1 MNLDTLSLQQFNQP
15 LTEITDRQ
23 VFELLLQVVKSKS
36 EALPLNNG
44 KKRLY
49 YISAEFLIGKLLS
62 NNLINL
68 GIYNEVKS
76 QLSRAGHSLE
86 DIEEIEVE
94 PSLGNG
100 GLGRLAA
107 CFIDSMSSLGLPGD
121 GVGLKYHFGLFHQQF
136 LDRQQTAVPDAWL
149 ADDEWLEDE
158 KTSFTVEFRDF
169 SVTSELYSIDV
180 LGYDRT
186 KKNRLRLFDLQ
197 SIDESLVSDDAID
210 FDKTALKKNL
220 TLFLYPDDSDE
231 DGQLLRVYQQ
241 YFMVSNAA
249 QLIVKEAVE
258 RGSNVHDLADYV
270 VIQINDTHPTMV
282 IPELIRILTEK
293 YDISFEESVTI
304 VSSLV
309 AYTNHTILA
318 EALEKWPLK
327 FIEEVSPK
335 IASIIKKL
343 DEHIRSTVADPSVQ
357 VIIDKKVHMAN
368 LAIHYG
374 FSINGVAA
382 LHTKILE
389 ETELKP
395 FFDLYPEKFSN
406 KTNGITFR
414 RWLMGCNPELAE
426 YLDALLGDDWR
437 TTAHLEGLL
446 EYRDNEEVLNQ
457 LQEIKQAA
465 KDRMVKFLLDNQ
477 DTNVNADSII
487 DVQVKRFHEYKRQQM
502 LLLYLIWKYFDIKS
516 GHLPK
521 HPITVIFGGK
531 AAPAYVAAQDIIHAI
546 LVLSSLIANDADVS
560 PYLQVIMIEN
570 YNVTAAEHVIPA
582 ADISEQISLASKEA
596 SGTSN
601 MKFMLNG
608 AVTVCTVDGANV
620 EIADLVGK
628 ENIYTFGAS
637 SDEVVSLYE
646 HKGYKAKEFYKK
658 PQIKP
663 LVDFL
668 ISPEFISLGNEERLE
683 RLHKNLCSK
692 DWFMTLLD
700 LEAYIS
706 TKEHVFD
713 DYENRRAWLQ
723 KSLVNIAMA
732 GTFSSD
738 RTIAEYNNEIWHLT
752 PDK

>member
-1 MNLDTLSLQQFNQP
+1 M
-15 LTEITDRQ
+15 
-23 VFELLLQVVKSKS
+23 
-36 EALPLNNG
+36 
-44 KKRLY
+44 
-49 YISAEFLIGKLLS
+49 
-62 NNLINL
+62 
-68 GIYNEVKS
+68 
-76 QLSRAGHSLE
+76 
-86 DIEEIEVE
+86 
-94 PSLGNG
+94 
-100 GLGRLAA
+100 
-107 CFIDSMSSLGLPGD
+107 
-121 GVGLKYHFGLFHQQF
+121 
-136 LDRQQTAVPDAWL
+136 
-149 ADDEWLEDE
+149 
-158 KTSFTVEFRDF
+158 
-169 SVTSELYSIDV
+169 TSELYSIDV
-180 LGYDRT
+180 LGYGRT

-426 YLDALLGDDWR
+426 YLDALIGDSWR
-437 TTAHLEGLL
+437 TTGNLEGLL
-446 EYRDNEEVLNQ
+446 EYQNDDEVLNR
-457 LQEIKQAA
+457 LQEIKHIA
-465 KDRMVKFLLDNQ
+465 KDRMSKFLLDTQ
-477 DTNVNADSII
+477 DAKVNADSII

-646 HKGYKAKEFYKK
+646 HKCYKAKEFYKK

-713 DYENRRAWLQ
+713 DYEDRRAWLQ

>member
-15 LTEITDRQ
+15 LSEITDRQ

-76 QLSRAGHSLE
+76 QLSKAGHSLE

-107 CFIDSMSSLGLPGD
+107 CFIDSMSTLGLPGD

-149 ADDEWLEDE
+149 ADDGWLEDE

-389 ETELKP
+389 ETELKQ

-457 LQEIKQAA
+457 LQQIKQAA
-465 KDRMVKFLLDNQ
+465 KDRMVKFLLDTQ
-477 DTNVNADSII
+477 DAKVNADSII

-713 DYENRRAWLQ
+713 DYEDRRAWLQ

>member
-15 LTEITDRQ
+15 LSEITDRQ

-76 QLSRAGHSLE
+76 QLSKAGHSLE

-107 CFIDSMSSLGLPGD
+107 CFIDSMSTLGLPGD

-149 ADDEWLEDE
+149 ADDRWLEDE

-293 YDISFEESVTI
+293 YDISFEESVAI

-343 DEHIRSTVADPSVQ
+343 DERIRSTVADPSVQ

-389 ETELKP
+389 ETELKS

-426 YLDALLGDDWR
+426 YLDALIGDDWR

-465 KDRMVKFLLDNQ
+465 KDRMVKFLLDTQ
-477 DTNVNADSII
+477 DAKVNADSII

-628 ENIYTFGAS
+628 ENIYAFGAS

-713 DYENRRAWLQ
+713 DYEDRRAWLQ

>member
-1 MNLDTLSLQQFNQP
+1 MNLDTLSLQQFGQP
-15 LTEITDRQ
+15 LSEITDSQ

-36 EALPLNNG
+36 DALLLNNG

-68 GIYNEVKS
+68 GIYNEVKE
-76 QLSRAGHSLE
+76 QLSKAGHSLE
-86 DIEEIEVE
+86 DIEELEVE

-107 CFIDSMSSLGLPGD
+107 CFIDSMSTLGLPGD
-121 GVGLKYHFGLFHQQF
+121 GVGLKYHFGLFHQKF
-136 LDRQQTAVPDAWL
+136 LDRQQTAAPDTWL
-149 ADDEWLEDE
+149 SDDRWLEDE

-258 RGSNVHDLADYV
+258 RGSNIHDLADYV

-293 YDISFEESVTI
+293 YEISFEESVDI

-343 DEHIRSTVADPSVQ
+343 DQRIRSTVADPSVQ

-426 YLDALLGDDWR
+426 YLNALLGDSWR
-437 TTAHLEGLL
+437 ITAHLEGLL
-446 EYRDNEEVLNQ
+446 EYRDNEEVLNK
-457 LQEIKQAA
+457 LQDIKQAA

-477 DTNVNADSII
+477 DAKVDADSII

-531 AAPAYVAAQDIIHAI
+531 AAPAYVTAQDIIHAI
-546 LVLSSLIANDADVS
+546 LVLSSLIANDAEVS

-608 AVTVCTVDGANV
+608 AITICTIDGANV
-620 EIADLVGK
+620 EIADLVGE

-637 SDEVVSLYE
+637 SDEVVGLYE
-646 HKGYKAKEFYKK
+646 RKGYKAKEFYKK
-658 PQIKP
+658 PQIKL

-668 ISPEFISLGNEERLE
+668 ISPEFISLGNKERLE

-700 LEAYIS
+700 LEAFIS
-706 TKEHVFD
+706 TKERVFN
-713 DYENRRAWLQ
+713 DYEDRRAWLQ

-738 RTIAEYNNEIWHLT
+738 RTIAEYNDEIWHLT

>member
-1 MNLDTLSLQQFNQP
+1 
-15 LTEITDRQ
+15 
-23 VFELLLQVVKSKS
+23 
-36 EALPLNNG
+36 
-44 KKRLY
+44 
-49 YISAEFLIGKLLS
+49 
-62 NNLINL
+62 
-68 GIYNEVKS
+68 
-76 QLSRAGHSLE
+76 
-86 DIEEIEVE
+86 
-94 PSLGNG
+94 
-100 GLGRLAA
+100 
-107 CFIDSMSSLGLPGD
+107 
-121 GVGLKYHFGLFHQQF
+121 
-136 LDRQQTAVPDAWL
+136 
-149 ADDEWLEDE
+149 
-158 KTSFTVEFRDF
+158 
-169 SVTSELYSIDV
+169 
-180 LGYDRT
+180 
-186 KKNRLRLFDLQ
+186 
-197 SIDESLVSDDAID
+197 
-210 FDKTALKKNL
+210 
-220 TLFLYPDDSDE
+220 
-231 DGQLLRVYQQ
+231 
-241 YFMVSNAA
+241 
-249 QLIVKEAVE
+249 
-258 RGSNVHDLADYV
+258 
-270 VIQINDTHPTMV
+270 
-282 IPELIRILTEK
+282 
-293 YDISFEESVTI
+293 
-304 VSSLV
+304 
-309 AYTNHTILA
+309 
-318 EALEKWPLK
+318 
-327 FIEEVSPK
+327 
-335 IASIIKKL
+335 
-343 DEHIRSTVADPSVQ
+343 
-357 VIIDKKVHMAN
+357 
-368 LAIHYG
+368 
-374 FSINGVAA
+374 
-382 LHTKILE
+382 
-389 ETELKP
+389 
-395 FFDLYPEKFSN
+395 
-406 KTNGITFR
+406 
-414 RWLMGCNPELAE
+414 
-426 YLDALLGDDWR
+426 
-437 TTAHLEGLL
+437 
-446 EYRDNEEVLNQ
+446 
-457 LQEIKQAA
+457 
-465 KDRMVKFLLDNQ
+465 
-477 DTNVNADSII
+477 
-487 DVQVKRFHEYKRQQM
+487 M

-628 ENIYTFGAS
+628 ENIYAFGAS

-713 DYENRRAWLQ
+713 DYEDRRAWLQ

>member
-76 QLSRAGHSLE
+76 QLSKAGHSLE
-86 DIEEIEVE
+86 DIEELEVE

-107 CFIDSMSSLGLPGD
+107 CFIDSMSTLGLPGD

-389 ETELKP
+389 ETELKQ

-457 LQEIKQAA
+457 LQQIKQAA
-465 KDRMVKFLLDNQ
+465 KDRMVKFLLDTQ
-477 DTNVNADSII
+477 DAKVNADSII

-713 DYENRRAWLQ
+713 DYEDRRAWLQ

>member
-1 MNLDTLSLQQFNQP
+1 M
-15 LTEITDRQ
+15 
-23 VFELLLQVVKSKS
+23 
-36 EALPLNNG
+36 
-44 KKRLY
+44 
-49 YISAEFLIGKLLS
+49 
-62 NNLINL
+62 
-68 GIYNEVKS
+68 
-76 QLSRAGHSLE
+76 
-86 DIEEIEVE
+86 
-94 PSLGNG
+94 
-100 GLGRLAA
+100 
-107 CFIDSMSSLGLPGD
+107 
-121 GVGLKYHFGLFHQQF
+121 
-136 LDRQQTAVPDAWL
+136 
-149 ADDEWLEDE
+149 
-158 KTSFTVEFRDF
+158 
-169 SVTSELYSIDV
+169 
-180 LGYDRT
+180 
-186 KKNRLRLFDLQ
+186 
-197 SIDESLVSDDAID
+197 
-210 FDKTALKKNL
+210 
-220 TLFLYPDDSDE
+220 
-231 DGQLLRVYQQ
+231 
-241 YFMVSNAA
+241 
-249 QLIVKEAVE
+249 
-258 RGSNVHDLADYV
+258 
-270 VIQINDTHPTMV
+270 IQINDTHPTMV
-282 IPELIRILTEK
+282 IPELIRILNEK
-293 YDISFEESVTI
+293 YEISFEESVDI

-343 DEHIRSTVADPSVQ
+343 DQRIRSTVADPSVQ

-426 YLDALLGDDWR
+426 YLDTLLGDSWR

-457 LQEIKQAA
+457 LQQIKQAA

-477 DTNVNADSII
+477 DAKVNADSII

-546 LVLSSLIANDADVS
+546 LVLSSLIANDAAVS

-582 ADISEQISLASKEA
+582 ADVSEQISLASKEA

-608 AVTVCTVDGANV
+608 AITVCTIDGANV
-620 EIADLVGK
+620 EIADLVGE

-713 DYENRRAWLQ
+713 DYEDRRAWLQ

-738 RTIAEYNNEIWHLT
+738 RTIDEYNNEIWHLT

>member
-1 MNLDTLSLQQFNQP
+1 M
-15 LTEITDRQ
+15 
-23 VFELLLQVVKSKS
+23 
-36 EALPLNNG
+36 
-44 KKRLY
+44 
-49 YISAEFLIGKLLS
+49 
-62 NNLINL
+62 
-68 GIYNEVKS
+68 
-76 QLSRAGHSLE
+76 
-86 DIEEIEVE
+86 
-94 PSLGNG
+94 
-100 GLGRLAA
+100 
-107 CFIDSMSSLGLPGD
+107 
-121 GVGLKYHFGLFHQQF
+121 
-136 LDRQQTAVPDAWL
+136 
-149 ADDEWLEDE
+149 
-158 KTSFTVEFRDF
+158 
-169 SVTSELYSIDV
+169 
-180 LGYDRT
+180 
-186 KKNRLRLFDLQ
+186 FDLQ
-197 SIDESLVSDDAID
+197 SIDDSLVSDDAID

-258 RGSNVHDLADYV
+258 RGSNIHDLADYV

-293 YDISFEESVTI
+293 YEISFEESVDI

-343 DEHIRSTVADPSVQ
+343 DQRIRSTVADPSVQ

-414 RWLMGCNPELAE
+414 RWLMGCNPKLAE
-426 YLDALLGDDWR
+426 YLDTLLGDSWR

-457 LQEIKQAA
+457 LQDIKQAA

-477 DTNVNADSII
+477 NAKVNPDSII

-620 EIADLVGK
+620 EIADLVGE

-637 SDEVVSLYE
+637 SDEVVDLYE
-646 HKGYKAKEFYKK
+646 RKGYKAKEFYEK

-668 ISPEFISLGNEERLE
+668 ISPEFISLGNKERLE

-706 TKEHVFD
+706 TKEHVFN
-713 DYENRRAWLQ
+713 DYEDRRAWLQ

-738 RTIAEYNNEIWHLT
+738 RTIAEYNDEIWHLT

>member
-76 QLSRAGHSLE
+76 QLSKAGHSLE
-86 DIEEIEVE
+86 DIEELEVE

-107 CFIDSMSSLGLPGD
+107 CFIDSMSTLGLPGD

-293 YDISFEESVTI
+293 YDISFDESVTI

-318 EALEKWPLK
+318 EALEKWPIK

-446 EYRDNEEVLNQ
+446 EYQNNDEVLNR
-457 LQEIKQAA
+457 LQEIKHIA
-465 KDRMVKFLLDNQ
+465 KYRMSKFLLDTQ
-477 DTNVNADSII
+477 DAKVNADSII

-546 LVLSSLIANDADVS
+546 LVFSSLIANDADVS

-683 RLHKNLCSK
+683 RLHKNLSSK

-713 DYENRRAWLQ
+713 DYEDRRAWLQ

>member
-1 MNLDTLSLQQFNQP
+1 M
-15 LTEITDRQ
+15 
-23 VFELLLQVVKSKS
+23 
-36 EALPLNNG
+36 
-44 KKRLY
+44 
-49 YISAEFLIGKLLS
+49 
-62 NNLINL
+62 
-68 GIYNEVKS
+68 
-76 QLSRAGHSLE
+76 
-86 DIEEIEVE
+86 
-94 PSLGNG
+94 
-100 GLGRLAA
+100 
-107 CFIDSMSSLGLPGD
+107 
-121 GVGLKYHFGLFHQQF
+121 
-136 LDRQQTAVPDAWL
+136 
-149 ADDEWLEDE
+149 
-158 KTSFTVEFRDF
+158 
-169 SVTSELYSIDV
+169 TSELYSIDV

-197 SIDESLVSDDAID
+197 SIDDSLVSDDAID

-258 RGSNVHDLADYV
+258 RGSNIHDLADYV

-293 YDISFEESVTI
+293 YEISFEESVDI

-343 DEHIRSTVADPSVQ
+343 DQRIRSTVADPSVQ

-426 YLDALLGDDWR
+426 YLDTLLGDSWR

-457 LQEIKQAA
+457 LQQIKQAA

-477 DTNVNADSII
+477 DARVNADSII

-620 EIADLVGK
+620 EIADLVGE

-637 SDEVVSLYE
+637 SDEVVDLYE
-646 HKGYKAKEFYKK
+646 RKGYKAKEFYEK

-668 ISPEFISLGNEERLE
+668 ISPEFISLGNKERLE

-700 LEAYIS
+700 LEAFIS
-706 TKEHVFD
+706 TKERVFN
-713 DYENRRAWLQ
+713 DYEDRRAWLQ

-738 RTIAEYNNEIWHLT
+738 RTIAEYNDEIWHLT

>member
-1 MNLDTLSLQQFNQP
+1 M
-15 LTEITDRQ
+15 
-23 VFELLLQVVKSKS
+23 
-36 EALPLNNG
+36 
-44 KKRLY
+44 
-49 YISAEFLIGKLLS
+49 
-62 NNLINL
+62 
-68 GIYNEVKS
+68 
-76 QLSRAGHSLE
+76 
-86 DIEEIEVE
+86 
-94 PSLGNG
+94 
-100 GLGRLAA
+100 
-107 CFIDSMSSLGLPGD
+107 
-121 GVGLKYHFGLFHQQF
+121 
-136 LDRQQTAVPDAWL
+136 
-149 ADDEWLEDE
+149 
-158 KTSFTVEFRDF
+158 
-169 SVTSELYSIDV
+169 TSELYSIDV
-180 LGYDRT
+180 LGYGRT

-293 YDISFEESVTI
+293 YDISFEESVDI

-389 ETELKP
+389 ETELKS

-477 DTNVNADSII
+477 DAKVNADSII

-713 DYENRRAWLQ
+713 DYEDRRAWLQ
-723 KSLVNIAMA
+723 KSLANIAMA

-738 RTIAEYNNEIWHLT
+738 RTIAEYNDEIWHLT

>member
-1 MNLDTLSLQQFNQP
+1 M
-15 LTEITDRQ
+15 
-23 VFELLLQVVKSKS
+23 
-36 EALPLNNG
+36 
-44 KKRLY
+44 
-49 YISAEFLIGKLLS
+49 
-62 NNLINL
+62 
-68 GIYNEVKS
+68 
-76 QLSRAGHSLE
+76 
-86 DIEEIEVE
+86 
-94 PSLGNG
+94 
-100 GLGRLAA
+100 
-107 CFIDSMSSLGLPGD
+107 
-121 GVGLKYHFGLFHQQF
+121 
-136 LDRQQTAVPDAWL
+136 
-149 ADDEWLEDE
+149 
-158 KTSFTVEFRDF
+158 
-169 SVTSELYSIDV
+169 
-180 LGYDRT
+180 
-186 KKNRLRLFDLQ
+186 FDLQ

-293 YDISFEESVTI
+293 YDISFEESVDI

-389 ETELKP
+389 ETELKS

-426 YLDALLGDDWR
+426 CLDALLGDDWR

-457 LQEIKQAA
+457 LQQIKQAA

-477 DTNVNADSII
+477 DAKVNADSII

-628 ENIYTFGAS
+628 ENIYAFGAS

-706 TKEHVFD
+706 TKERVFD
-713 DYENRRAWLQ
+713 DYEDRKAWLQ